1 MKRRNSSP
9 FIFVHGMFGWGDLT
23 GINKTV
29 PYWGASTGSL
39 LDFLRKCDYEC
50 YAASVGP
57 ISSAWDNACE
67 LYAQLTGTRVDY
79 GKAHSKKRNHDRY
92 GRKYEKPL
100 FDGFG
105 ERSVHLIGHSH
116 GGQVVR
122 LLAHLLTYGD
132 EEERKS
138 TDEKDISPLFVG
150 GNEKLIVSVTTLC
163 SPNNGTLLFKLSE
176 EKNLIHTMGRG
187 TNFGVSLLGRTPLHG
202 KLVDCQMEQFGL
214 TPLKGEKKADKI
226 LTAVNRVRDSDDHI
240 LRDLSFSGAIELNEK
255 IEISKNI
262 YYFCYYASGAPGEE
276 FSTRY
281 MKFPLLKVFGKL
293 IATISFPSDDE
304 YGITFGE
311 EWHENDGL
319 VNVPSAKNPF
329 DEPGKNFDGTPEK
342 GVWNIMPAIKGDH
355 GQTVGLMADKNKTRG
370 FFLNLL
376 NMLTHTEKETCLKE
390 NT

>member
-1 MKRRNSSP
+1 MKKRNSSP
-9 FIFVHGMFGWGDLT
+9 FIFVHGMFGWGEIT

-29 PYWGASTGSL
+29 PYWGATTGNL

-67 LYAQLTGTRVDY
+67 LYAQLAGTRVDY
-79 GKAHSKKRNHDRY
+79 GKAHSEKRSHDRF

-105 ERSVHLIGHSH
+105 EKSVHLIGHSH

-132 EEERKS
+132 EEERNA

-150 GNEKLIVSVTTLC
+150 GNNKLIVSVTTLC
-163 SPNNGTLLFKLSE
+163 SPNNGTLLFKLAE

-202 KLVDCQMEQFGL
+202 NLVDCQMEQFGL
-214 TPLKGEKKADKI
+214 TPIKGEKKADKI

-255 IEISKNI
+255 IEISKDI

-276 FSTRY
+276 FSTKY
-281 MKFPLLKVFGKL
+281 MKFPLLKLFGRL
-293 IATISFPSDDE
+293 IATISFPSDE
-304 YGITFGE
+304 QYGITFGE
-311 EWHENDGL
+311 QWHENDGL

-329 DEPGKNFDGTPEK
+329 DEPGKDFDGTPEK
-342 GVWNIMPAIKGDH
+342 GIWNIMPAIKGDH
-355 GQTVGLMADKNKTRG
+355 GQAVGLMARKNKTHS

-376 NMLTHTEKETCLKE
+376 NMLTQTET
-390 NT
+390 

>member
-1 MKRRNSSP
+1 MKNRNSSP

-23 GINKTV
+23 GINKAV

-39 LDFLRKCDYEC
+39 IDFLRKCDYEC

-79 GKAHSKKRNHDRY
+79 GKSHSERRNHDRF

-105 ERSVHLIGHSH
+105 ERSIHLIGHSH

-122 LLAHLLTYGD
+122 LLSHLLTYGD
-132 EEERKS
+132 EEERKA
-138 TDEKDISPLFVG
+138 TDIEDISPLFIG

-163 SPNNGTLLFKLSE
+163 SPNNGTLLFKLAE

-187 TNFGVSLLGRTPLHG
+187 TNFGVSLLGRTPIHG
-202 KLVDCQMEQFGL
+202 KIVDCQMEHFGL
-214 TPLKGEKKADKI
+214 TPLKGEKKPDKI
-226 LTAVNRVRDSDDHI
+226 LSAVNRVRDSDDHI
-240 LRDLSFSGAIELNEK
+240 LRDLSFSGALELNEK

-276 FSTRY
+276 FSTKY
-281 MKFPLLKVFGKL
+281 MKFPLLKIFGKL
-293 IATISFPSDDE
+293 IATIDFPSDDE

-329 DEPGKNFDGTPEK
+329 DEPGKDFSGKPEK

-355 GQTVGLMADKNKTRG
+355 GQTVGLLADKNKTRG

-376 NMLTHTEKETCLKE
+376 NMLTQTEK
-390 NT
+390 